1 MMLDRVL
8 AIFSLAALAAF
19 VGIVA
24 AFVRETDLTIFVL
37 IVVAAAG
44 YDFWRELSRQ
54 TRRGRQP

>member
-1 MMLDRVL
+1 
-8 AIFSLAALAAF
+8 
-19 VGIVA
+19 VA

-54 TRRGRQP
+54 SGRSR

>member
-8 AIFSLAALAAF
+8 AVFSLAALAGF

-24 AFVRETDLTIFVL
+24 GFVRETDLTIFVL

-44 YDFWRELSRQ
+44 YDFWRELSRRA
-54 TRRGRQP
+54 RRGRQT